1 MLGKCYCLI
10 IPFTAR
16 NVLYSKISSVRIF
29 SVAKSRLQS
38 ASFTSET
45 LVLGLANKSRLN
57 AAHLFPTRSVVS
69 GVRLMATDN
78 KQGRTS
84 PTAKDK
90 ESSKSGSILVKL
102 LEEEQQQTK
111 AVTVGQRG
119 LLASFTNS
127 VCRCVCC

>member
-1 MLGKCYCLI
+1 
-10 IPFTAR
+10 
-16 NVLYSKISSVRIF
+16 
-29 SVAKSRLQS
+29 
-38 ASFTSET
+38 
-45 LVLGLANKSRLN
+45 
-57 AAHLFPTRSVVS
+57 
-69 GVRLMATDN
+69 MATDN

-127 VCRCVCC
+127 VCVQACMLLTFVLPLVGIDNGNNFAKGLSY